1 VVDTRSR
8 DAALSVLL
16 GQAPVMFQEPAR
28 GQYGQVQ
35 GLFDRGRLVA
45 VHTSVQRA
53 VGMGGSAAARLSV
66 DHRVPRDHIAKLG
79 QALSWHG
86 GLTLDYLHE
95 DGSPQYIECN
105 PRTIEPGNAAAS
117 GLNIPDLQ
125 VRLTLGEQL
134 PGPARAGRAG
144 VRTHGT
150 IALLLGAAARGASRR
165 SLFGDIRDAIARRGV
180 HADSNEQ
187 LTPVLRDPPS
197 LAPAAFITARLLLS
211 PRQAAD
217 MAAHA
222 VSTYSIGPGTVA
234 EVARAAAV

>member
-1 VVDTRSR
+1 
-8 DAALSVLL
+8 
-16 GQAPVMFQEPAR
+16 
-28 GQYGQVQ
+28 
-35 GLFDRGRLVA
+35 
-45 VHTSVQRA
+45 
-53 VGMGGSAAARLSV
+53 
-66 DHRVPRDHIAKLG
+66 
-79 QALSWHG
+79 
-86 GLTLDYLHE
+86 
-95 DGSPQYIECN
+95 
-105 PRTIEPGNAAAS
+105 
-117 GLNIPDLQ
+117 
-125 VRLTLGEQL
+125 
-134 PGPARAGRAG
+134 